1 MSFEQIKTILK
12 ASNHAVTKLEHQID
26 SFDAFMFKT
35 LPAMIMEPPH
45 RVIECGDTQHIIQ
58 FEKVRYNLP
67 TVREGDGLIKYV
79 TPKECKLRGMTYACS
94 VLVDIRHIICD
105 APPKGSKATNGKQPE
120 QGRVRSVRLFQEQ
133 FLCKMPMMVMS
144 KLCHLRRNGQVHD
157 GGGYFIVKGNE
168 KVALMQEK
176 MKINTPCVFPATGAN
191 AAKYALACEVRSWN
205 EHKIRSTSTLNVYVT
220 SDAGGIM
227 PVVFVDVPFCP
238 HGHIHLT
245 ALFKLLGCHDPH
257 EMESYVLGPSVQ
269 HDNELWVEL
278 RVRVQHALASIGPE
292 VLAMTTEGVLHWIVT
307 RRVSTAVDP
316 GQSRAS
322 KKAAVDKSMTDL
334 LNLVHN
340 EVLPHVDVAFDAD
353 RLDGDRAAYRCHYL
367 GMMVRKLLQVQLKMR
382 KKDDRDDFRNK
393 RVETTGMNMALLFRQ
408 LYRTLKDHMSRII
421 KKWLEQKK
429 HAEIIT
435 SVPPRITKGL
445 KYALST
451 GNWNMSGKSKGA
463 SQNNGVAQV
472 LSRINV
478 GASLSHLR
486 KLNMPLNKEG
496 KMPKPRMLHHSH
508 WGTICPFETPEGMS
522 CGLMKNLA
530 FMTHVR
536 IGYSSKSIIDMLTVL
551 PQFSPLPVGGVNL
564 HAPGLAL
571 LYVNGSVLGTVSD
584 VVGVTATVRQW
595 RRSAHIPFDV
605 TVALD
610 VTPPMELHVN
620 TDSGCLLRPLLLVSA
635 LPRTLLLVQC
645 VPERLLWQQLL
656 YSGCLEYVD
665 RLEEEHLRVAT
676 SQQELWQSLSKLSEQ
691 VNPEIGPEGIIV
703 IGNDGNACN
712 GIGNSDGITGS
723 DPNGINNGFTHVEI
737 HPTMM
742 MGTRAGLIP
751 YSNHNQSPRNVY
763 AAGMT
768 KQAISEVSET
778 GEARMDT
785 FSHKLDTIQAPLVT
799 TLHHDLL
806 SPENSNIGQN
816 VICAVLSY
824 TGYNQEDS
832 IIMNKAA
839 IERGLFRSTFFRT
852 YRDEEMTTSNDTMQ
866 FEKPV
871 DGVVLGGRDA
881 DYTQLDSDG
890 IVTPSARLTPR
901 HVVIGKTSTTMPMG
915 QINNRAGKG
924 KERVVR
930 DQSMLLRH
938 SEDMVVDSVMVAA
951 SQKGARYCKVTT
963 RATRIPEVGDK
974 FSSRHSQKGVIG
986 MVMAQEDLPFNP
998 MTGMVP
1004 DIIINP
1010 HCMPSRM
1017 TMGHQL
1023 EALASKVAAYEG
1035 RQVDGTP
1042 FEHGSGNYSD
1052 DALEVAQHLAARLR
1066 AVGQQPFGMERLV
1079 NGMTGEMLEAEIFM
1093 CPIYYLK
1100 LKHMCADKLHARN
1113 RGPIQILTRQPA
1125 GGRARDGGLRIGE
1138 MERDCIVTH
1147 GAAHLLRDRLFFEAD
1162 HYTTHVCAECGQ
1174 FAQAPKPDAVHQD
1187 AAGLFLRGQ
1196 RAYCQ
1201 GCDRHDSVYKIETPF
1216 AFKLLVQEL
1225 QAMHMRIQF
1234 KLSD

>member
-1 MSFEQIKTILK
+1 MLSFDQIKCVLE

-26 SFDAFMFKT
+26 SFDAFLNTT
-35 LPAMIMEPPH
+35 LPAMIVEPPH
-45 RVIECGDTQHIIQ
+45 RVIECGDTQHVIQ

-67 TVREGDGLIKYV
+67 TVRESDGVIKYV

-105 APPKGSKATNGKQPE
+105 AIPAVKGVKSTPSKPPE
-120 QGRVRSVRLFQEQ
+120 LGRVRSVRLFKEQ
-133 FLCKMPMMVMS
+133 FLCKMPIMVMS
-144 KLCHLRRNGQVHD
+144 QLCHLRRNGQVHD

-176 MKINTPCVFPATGAN
+176 MKINTPCVFAATGAN

-205 EHKIRSTSTLNVYVT
+205 EHKIRSTSTLNVYAT
-220 SDAGGIM
+220 PDAGGVM

-238 HGHIHLT
+238 HGHIHLA
-245 ALFKLLGCHDPH
+245 ALFKLLGCHDPR
-257 EMESYVLGPSVQ
+257 EMEAYVLGTHNATTQFPEQ
-269 HDNELWVEL
+269 AHPLWVEL

-307 RRVSTAVDP
+307 RRMPTADTA
-316 GQSRAS
+316 QSRAS
-322 KKAAVDKSMTDL
+322 KKAAVDKSMSDL

-353 RLDGDRAAYRCHYL
+353 HLAGNPAAYRCHYL
-367 GMMVRKLLQVQLKMR
+367 GMMVRKLLQVQLGMR

-408 LYRTLKDHMSRII
+408 LYRSLKDHMSRII

-429 HAEIIT
+429 HAEIVT

-451 GNWNMSGKSKGA
+451 GNWNLSGKSKGA
-463 SQNNGVAQV
+463 GQSNGVAQV

-530 FMTHVR
+530 FMTHIR

-551 PQFSPLPVGGVNL
+551 PQFMPLPAGGVSL
-564 HAPGLAL
+564 HAPGLAM

-584 VVGVTATVRQW
+584 ALSVTALIRQW

-610 VTPPMELHVN
+610 AGNSRPGIPGPMELHVN

-635 LPRTLLLVQC
+635 LPRTLQLIQC
-645 VPERLLWQQLL
+645 VPQSLLWQQLL

-665 RLEEEHLRVAT
+665 RLEEEHLRVAV
-676 SQQELWQSLSKLSEQ
+676 SQQQLASEGCDLSR
-691 VNPEIGPEGIIV
+691 PG
-703 IGNDGNACN
+703 ACQ
-712 GIGNSDGITGS
+712 
-723 DPNGINNGFTHVEI
+723 FTHVEI

-742 MGTRAGLIP
+742 MGTRAGLVP

-785 FSHKLDTIQAPLVT
+785 FSHKLDTVQAPLVK

-852 YRDEEMTTSNDTMQ
+852 YKDEEMTTSNDEMH

-881 DYTQLDSDG
+881 DYNQLEADG
-890 IVTPSARLTPR
+890 IVAPGARLTPR

-938 SEDMVVDSVMVAA
+938 SEDMIVDSVMVAD

-1023 EALASKVAAYEG
+1023 EALASKVAACEG

-1042 FEHGSGNYSD
+1042 FEHGSGNYSE
-1052 DALEVAQHLAARLR
+1052 DAVEVAQHLAARLR
-1066 AVGQQPFGMERLV
+1066 AMGQQPYGMERLV

-1138 MERDCIVTH
+1138 MERDCLVTH
-1147 GAAHLLRDRLFFEAD
+1147 GASHFLRDRLFFEAD
-1162 HYTTHVCAECGQ
+1162 YYTTYKCATCGKY
-1174 FAQAPKPDAVHQD
+1174 AQAPKPDAHQD

-1196 RAYCQ
+1196 RAYCKN
-1201 GCDRHDSVYKIETPF
+1201 CDSHDSVHQIEVPY
-1216 AFKLLVQEL
+1216 AFKLLTQEL
-1225 QAMHMRIQF
+1225 EAMHINTDFR
-1234 KLSD
+1234 LAD